1 MLLFIIF
8 NDLSQTSYLKIYRTD
23 LRQFF
28 RVGRTVAVDDQ
39 SKNSFFDPSWMFPRQ
54 PILLVLSTLTQNIY
68 LCGFIHRTDS
78 VDAGG

>member
-39 SKNSFFDPSWMFPRQ
+39 SKIVFRSLMD
-54 PILLVLSTLTQNIY
+54 VSTATNFV
-68 LCGFIHRTDS
+68 GFIHTY
-78 VDAGG
+78 AEYLFMWFYTPN